1 MTSAA
6 QVPAREQPMIDC
18 PLLTMTQTSPT
29 DYWNDSCAIAEL
41 EYAVARGAS
50 GATSNPPIVL
60 EVLRHDPAPWRA
72 RARELYDAFP
82 TWSERELTWQLVEEL
97 AVQAAAVLAPL
108 FEASGGA
115 KGRLSLQSDPTLYRD
130 SAAMGA
136 QARHFAGLAPN
147 IQVKLPVTA
156 AGLVAIEEATA
167 AGVHINAT
175 VNFTLAGALAV
186 AEAVERGLARWAAA
200 GHDPAALHPV
210 CTLMVGRLDDW
221 LKAYAEREGLV
232 PTPGVL
238 DWAGVAVFKRA
249 YALYQAR
256 GYRTRLLAAA
266 YRHRLHWTELIGGD
280 LILTMPHAWQVRFN
294 ASGITPQARIAEP
307 VPAPVLAEL
316 STLAEFRKAY
326 EPEGLAIA
334 ELDRYGATL
343 RTLRQFIGA
352 YHDLQAMIRDF
363 VLPNPDLRPA

>member
-1 MTSAA
+1 MTMT
-6 QVPAREQPMIDC
+6 MIES
-18 PLLTMTQTSPT
+18 PLLAMTRTTPT
-29 DYWNDSCAIAEL
+29 DYWNDSCAVDEL

-72 RARELYDAFP
+72 RARELYAAFP
-82 TWSERELTWQLVEEL
+82 TWSERELTWQLIEEL
-97 AVQAAAVLAPL
+97 AVQAAAVLLPVYD
-108 FEASGGA
+108 ASGGA
-115 KGRLSLQSDPTLYRD
+115 RGRLSLQTDPTLYRD
-130 SAAMGA
+130 SAAMSA
-136 QARHFAGLAPN
+136 QAVHFAGLAPN

-156 AGLVAIEEATA
+156 AGLAAIEEATA

-186 AEAVERGLARWAAA
+186 GEAVERGLARWAAA
-200 GHDPAALHPV
+200 GHDPASLHPV

-221 LKAYAEREGLV
+221 LKVYAEREGLV

-249 YALYQAR
+249 YALYGAR

-266 YRHRLHWTELIGGD
+266 YRHRLHWTELVGGD
-280 LILTMPHAWQVRFN
+280 VILTMPHAWQVRFN
-294 ASGITPQARIAEP
+294 ASGITPAPRIAEP
-307 VPAPVLAEL
+307 VPAPVLDEL
-316 STLAEFRKAY
+316 GTLAEFRAAY
-326 EPEGLAIA
+326 EPDGLTIA
-334 ELDRYGATL
+334 QLDTYGATV

-352 YHDLQAMIRDF
+352 YHELQATVRDF